1 MKRAKFAVGLFAAAV
16 AIAGRADGSAIGFAV
31 NGTCDAGSCPATP
44 LALGSTANLPVDST
58 VTLADGDTYRIYG
71 SFTGSNIS
79 DGSFSTGHIFEVTYE
94 GNGSGG
100 VSAADTLTVQAY
112 YAFQTT
118 ASTAFFDRELIGA
131 FGPTIAN
138 SSSASSCVNGVLG
151 CLGPVNPPGPFG
163 PTTSFSLSS
172 IGGAF
177 VFDPAFVNNFGAG
190 SAVGSYIVW
199 GQTTPPP
206 PPATPEPASLFLL
219 ALGLGGI
226 IARRTRSGVTLVK
239 FPPFHL

>member
-1 MKRAKFAVGLFAAAV
+1 MKRAKFALGLFAVAV
-16 AIAGRADGSAIGFAV
+16 AMAGHADASAIGFAV
-31 NGTCDAGSCPATP
+31 NGTCEAGSCPATP
-44 LALGSTANLPVDST
+44 LAVGSTVNLPVDST
-58 VTLADGDTYRIYG
+58 VTY
-71 SFTGSNIS
+71 
-79 DGSFSTGHIFEVTYE
+79 GSFSTNHVFEVIYE
-94 GNGSGG
+94 GNVTGG
-100 VSAADTLTVQAY
+100 VSAADTLTVQAS

-163 PTTSFSLSS
+163 PTTSFSVSS
-172 IGGAF
+172 SGGAF

-199 GQTTPPP
+199 GQTTPLPP
-206 PPATPEPASLFLL
+206 PTAAPEPASRFLL

-226 IARRTRSGVTLVK
+226 IARRIFLYSTPNR
-239 FPPFHL
+239 